1 MQKVW
6 AFVRGC
12 FLLLRKGSKLYYTWV
27 SALLVLIVIGVVA
40 YANQMYYG
48 LIVTAMRDQ
57 VSWGFYIS
65 NFTFTVG
72 VAAAAIL
79 LVIPAYVYQWKPIKE
94 IAILGELGAVSAIV
108 VCLLF
113 VTVDLGRPDRFWH
126 LIPKIGILNLSLIH

>member
-40 YANQMYYG
+40 YANQMYNG

-57 VSWGFYIS
+57 V
-65 NFTFTVG
+65 T
-72 VAAAAIL
+72 
-79 LVIPAYVYQWKPIKE
+79 
-94 IAILGELGAVSAIV
+94 
-108 VCLLF
+108 
-113 VTVDLGRPDRFWH
+113 
-126 LIPKIGILNLSLIH
+126 

>member
-6 AFVRGC
+6 AFIKGC
-12 FLLLRKGSKLYYTWV
+12 FTLLKKGSRVYYTWV
-27 SALLVLIVIGVVA
+27 ALLLALIAIGVLA
-40 YANQMYYG
+40 YVNQLYNG

-94 IAILGELGAVSAIV
+94 IAILG
-108 VCLLF
+108 
-113 VTVDLGRPDRFWH
+113 
-126 LIPKIGILNLSLIH
+126 